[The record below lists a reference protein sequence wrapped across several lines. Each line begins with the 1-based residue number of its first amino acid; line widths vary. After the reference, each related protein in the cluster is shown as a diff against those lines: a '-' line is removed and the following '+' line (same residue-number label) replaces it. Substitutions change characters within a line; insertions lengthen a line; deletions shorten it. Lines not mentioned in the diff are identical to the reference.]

1 AITQRES
8 KNRVAFYHQW
18 YPNIQIDFHEMGT
31 NATYYLEPTQPIRTW
46 NPIIPEY
53 HYKVMSP
60 LIAKYQ
66 VDALDDL
73 GALYWT
79 KEVFDNISPIYGS
92 TYPDIL
98 GGVGSTFEV
107 GSSRGLVQESNAGEV
122 SFRSTIRK
130 HLHTGIATVRAA
142 VKIGRASCRERV
154 CVTTHVG

>member
-1 AITQRES
+1 TNHFLHDLNRDWLAITQRES

-66 VDALDDL
+66 VDALDNL

-79 KEVFDNISPIYGS
+79 KEVFDNISPRS
-92 TYPDIL
+92 EEHTSEL
-98 GGVGSTFEV
+98 Q
-107 GSSRGLVQESNAGEV
+107 SRFDLVC
-122 SFRSTIRK
+122 RL
-130 HLHTGIATVRAA
+130 LH
-142 VKIGRASCRERV
+142 
-154 CVTTHVG
+154 